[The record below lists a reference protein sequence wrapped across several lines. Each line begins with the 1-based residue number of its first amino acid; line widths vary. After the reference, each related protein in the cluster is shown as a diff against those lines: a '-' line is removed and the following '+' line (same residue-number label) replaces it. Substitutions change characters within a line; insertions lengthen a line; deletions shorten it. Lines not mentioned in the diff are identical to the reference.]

1 MKALSKL
8 FVPVLAAGT
17 LCIAGL
23 ATAADGG
30 SALRVAQAG
39 QSDDKGKG
47 DVLRDRDRDR
57 LQDQSCRDSIDKAR
71 AEIDRAS
78 RDCGPDRD
86 RDRDIDRDRTRD
98 QKSR

>member
-17 LCIAGL
+17 LCIAGP

-30 SALRVAQAG
+30 PALRVAQAG

-47 DVLRDRDRDR
+47 DVLRDRDR

-71 AEIDRAS
+71 VEIDRAS

-86 RDRDIDRDRTRD
+86 RDRDIDRDTTRD
-98 QKSR
+98 RKSR